1 MRIGQRLG
9 LGFGI
14 ILLLMIGTAVFISL
28 SLNRIGKVQKVVAIH
43 IANIKT
49 FDALKGV
56 TEQWLMTTEY
66 IINNRNLSILDYHE
80 ILKASIEKKLKEID
94 WDVYGRE
101 IGNLRDDIVRSYNRM
116 VKLDNAVQMYLRLGK
131 EASPEIINMDNAI
144 NVFEADA
151 SRITRI
157 LADLKER
164 LDTAYTRIITYSK
177 KTEKRGWLSIYIV
190 VPVTIIF
197 SIIYAFFITRGITKP
212 LKILGMATKKVAEG
226 SYDAKWSIKSSVEI
240 DELFNAFNSMSLKLN
255 ESNNRLMQS
264 YNTIKEQRDFLD
276 TILTNTK
283 DMIVVTDKENKVEYM
298 NKAALME
305 LGNIIGKYC
314 YQSILNRESPCQQ
327 CSGKE
332 LLRET
337 LKMEQTVKEKVYDSV
352 IVPLIKSTGDI
363 SKMEIFRDITETKQF
378 QDELERL
385 SVTDKLTG
393 LYNRRYFDD
402 ILGKEVSRAKRLK
415 HDLSLL
421 FIDIDKFKHFN
432 DTYGH
437 PEGDKVLQRL
447 GKLMKEQLRTG
458 IDTIC
463 RYGGEEFTILL
474 PETSSRE
481 AIIIADRILKDF
493 RDIKFHIPLKDE
505 TVQKTISIGISEF
518 NTSPNA
524 KALLVNADSAMYEAK
539 KLGGNRVCE
548 YRA

>member
-94 WDVYGRE
+94 WDVYERTTKS
-101 IGNLRDDIVRSYNRM
+101 LRDEIVQGFQSIK
-116 VKLDNAVQMYLRLGK
+116 KLDNTVQMYLRLGK
-131 EASPEIINMDNAI
+131 EAAPEIINMDNAI
-144 NVFEADA
+144 FVFEADA

-157 LADLKER
+157 LADLKEM

-314 YQSILNRESPCQQ
+314 YQSILNRELPCQQ

-337 LKMEQTVKEKVYDSV
+337 LKMEQTIKEKVYDSV

-363 SKMEIFRDITETKQF
+363 SKMEIFRDITDAKQF

-393 LYNRRYFDD
+393 LYNRRYFDE
-402 ILGKEVSRAKRLK
+402 ILEKEVSRAKRLK

-421 FIDIDKFKHFN
+421 FIDMDKFKHFN

-437 PEGDKVLQRL
+437 PAGDKVLQQL
-447 GKLMKEQLRTG
+447 GKLMKEQLRNG
-458 IDTIC
+458 IDTVC
-463 RYGGEEFTILL
+463 RYGGEEFTIVL
-474 PETSSRE
+474 PETSSLS
-481 AIIIADRILKDF
+481 AVTIAERILKDF
-493 RDIKFHIPLKDE
+493 RETKFHIPFKDE
-505 TVQKTISIGISEF
+505 TVQKTISIGISELSS
-518 NTSPNA
+518 SPSA
-524 KALLVNADSAMYEAK
+524 RALLVNADSAMYEAK